1 MFERPETK
9 ETALG
14 ALRLADSKYLE
25 AARSMI
31 LLTKHLD
38 IESHAPGWCV
48 YFFSDSIRFANM
60 LTKYKDAVLLPCHC
74 TTRRL
79 HFRCLQS
86 QVGIR
91 Q

>member
-1 MFERPETK
+1 MICSVHRRFSAMFELPETK

-38 IESHAPGWCV
+38 IESHTPGWCV
-48 YFFSDSIRFANM
+48 YFVHIVYGS
-60 LTKYKDAVLLPCHC
+60 LTC
-74 TTRRL
+74 
-79 HFRCLQS
+79 
-86 QVGIR
+86 
-91 Q
+91 

>member
-1 MFERPETK
+1 MFQRPETK

-48 YFFSDSIRFANM
+48 YFFR
-60 LTKYKDAVLLPCHC
+60 
-74 TTRRL
+74 
-79 HFRCLQS
+79 
-86 QVGIR
+86 
-91 Q
+91 

>member
-1 MFERPETK
+1 MFQRPETK

-48 YFFSDSIRFANM
+48 YFFQIV
-60 LTKYKDAVLLPCHC
+60 YV
-74 TTRRL
+74 
-79 HFRCLQS
+79 S
-86 QVGIR
+86 QTC
-91 Q
+91 